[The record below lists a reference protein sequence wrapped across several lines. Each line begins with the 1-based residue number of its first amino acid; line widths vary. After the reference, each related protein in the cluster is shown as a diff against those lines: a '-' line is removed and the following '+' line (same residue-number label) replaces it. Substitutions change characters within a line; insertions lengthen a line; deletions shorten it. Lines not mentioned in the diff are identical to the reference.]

1 MSRVVSEAMV
11 EPVVRALV
19 GSIDTGDGGTAEQRS
34 VLAAIVA
41 GYWQRP
47 DIDLDAVVALEP
59 DEAAAAVTD
68 PAHRRR
74 VRELMVLLEMCRHP
88 LDEAQVART
97 DAYAAAMGESGPGLA
112 LARTLVREGAEQA
125 MADYYRYIGD
135 VQGEFEEPSLHAEY
149 SGVLETP
156 DPELAERLRALHDL
170 PAGTLGYEYVEFY
183 RRNGLT
189 LPGDDVN
196 MPAFFVEHDM
206 CHVIAG
212 YEPTGPEEIALSA
225 MQLAI
230 SDTDARW
237 IGLLGSLA
245 VHEAGYFSKDGFIGK
260 TGTLDREGAADLL
273 SEALLR
279 GSQCTDNFTV
289 TDHLALADVPLS
301 EVRAR
306 FGVPPRKS

>member
-1 MSRVVSEAMV
+1 MV
-11 EPVVRALV
+11 EPVVRALL
-19 GSIDTGDGGTAEQRS
+19 GSIDAGDGGTAEQRS
-34 VLAAIVA
+34 VLAAVVT
-41 GYWQRP
+41 GYWERP
-47 DIDLDAVVALEP
+47 DIDLDAAVALEP
-59 DEAAAAVTD
+59 DEAAAAITD
-68 PAHRRR
+68 PANRRR

-125 MADYYRYIGD
+125 MADYYRYIGE
-135 VQGEFEEPSLHAEY
+135 VQSEFEEPSLHADY
-149 SGVLETP
+149 SSVLEAP
-156 DPELAERLRALHDL
+156 DPELARRLRALHDL

-189 LPGDDVN
+189 LPGDDVH

-225 MQLAI
+225 MQLAVH
-230 SDTDARW
+230 DTDARW

-245 VHEAGYFSKDGFIGK
+245 VHEAGYLSTEGFIGK
-260 TGTLDREGAADLL
+260 TATLDREGAADLL
-273 SEALLR
+273 AEGLLR

-306 FGVPPRKS
+306 FGVPPRRAD